1 VFERVARPVA
11 GAAGD
16 GVAPRVAH
24 GSIRLSISR
33 LTTDEEIAYASEAIP
48 ACIARLRRSGGAH

>member
-1 VFERVARPVA
+1 
-11 GAAGD
+11 
-16 GVAPRVAH
+16 VAH